1 MPQPLPS
8 QLPEHLNYSDVV
20 SEIRSAYSR
29 ILLQEQAACLESLDV
44 DHKVREQR
52 LVHARI
58 LGYLIREGPS
68 ICASEYVAEQ
78 VNLCQ
83 DDEQI
88 DKIGEMY
95 YIHFI
100 RACEPPSPC
109 RLVCLT
115 AS

>member
-8 QLPEHLNYSDVV
+8 QLPEHLNHSDVV

-29 ILLQEQAACLESLDV
+29 ILLQEQAARLDA

-58 LGYLIREGPS
+58 LGYLILEGPS
-68 ICASEYVAEQ
+68 IRASEYVVER

-83 DDEQI
+83 DDEQM

-100 RACEPPSPC
+100 RVCEPSSPYC
-109 RLVCLT
+109 LVCLT